1 MNTVNEL
8 VFDSASSL
16 ARRIRNREV
25 SSVEVVQAHLDRIDA
40 VNPALNSVVV
50 VLAESALARA
60 RQLDSQLNGGGPV
73 GPLHGVPV
81 TIKDAIETKGVVSTG
96 GTLGRAHHVPEF
108 DAPVVTRLKNAGAIV
123 IGKTNLP
130 ELSAAG
136 ESDNLVYGRVNNPYD
151 TSRHPGGSSGGE
163 GAAIASGQSPLGLGS
178 DVGGSVRGPAHFCG
192 IAGIKP
198 TSGRVPGTGHFPSFM
213 GGLARYWQIGPLAR
227 CVEDLELALPI
238 IAGPDGIDPV
248 TAPVRLRS
256 PDDVDVEKLRVAF
269 YTDVPEVPV
278 TPGTALAIRAA
289 AQAVADAGA
298 TVEEFRP
305 KCLDAIRDQIRTLY
319 AGVGGE
325 RLRRTLANVGTA
337 KPHRLLQQA
346 IEYQQAH
353 RPSIIDLAEILVWV
367 DEFRSQMLAFLTD
380 YDAVLCPAHAHAS
393 IGHGLS
399 NSPEYKDGPIYC
411 MIYNFTGG
419 PGAVVRSGTSADGL
433 PIGVQ
438 IAARPWRED
447 VTLALARRIEQAL
460 GGWQRPPL

>member
-1 MNTVNEL
+1 ML
-8 VFDSASSL
+8 MSKSSAW
-16 ARRIRNREV
+16 
-25 SSVEVVQAHLDRIDA
+25 
-40 VNPALNSVVV
+40 P
-50 VLAESALARA
+50 
-60 RQLDSQLNGGGPV
+60 
-73 GPLHGVPV
+73 
-81 TIKDAIETKGVVSTG
+81 
-96 GTLGRAHHVPEF
+96 
-108 DAPVVTRLKNAGAIV
+108 
-123 IGKTNLP
+123 
-130 ELSAAG
+130 
-136 ESDNLVYGRVNNPYD
+136 
-151 TSRHPGGSSGGE
+151 
-163 GAAIASGQSPLGLGS
+163 
-178 DVGGSVRGPAHFCG
+178 
-192 IAGIKP
+192 
-198 TSGRVPGTGHFPSFM
+198 
-213 GGLARYWQIGPLAR
+213 
-227 CVEDLELALPI
+227 
-238 IAGPDGIDPV
+238 
-248 TAPVRLRS
+248 
-256 PDDVDVEKLRVAF
+256 F

-278 TPGTALAIRAA
+278 TPGTAQAIRDA

-298 TVEEFRP
+298 AVEEFRP
-305 KCLDAIRDQIRTLY
+305 KCLDSIRDQIRTLY

-346 IEYQQAH
+346 IEYQRTH

-367 DEFRSQMLAFLTD
+367 DEFRSQMLSFLTD

-438 IAARPWRED
+438 IAARPWREE

>member
-1 MNTVNEL
+1 MNDL
-8 VFDSASSL
+8 VFESASAL
-16 ARRIRNREV
+16 ARMIRDRHV
-25 SSVEVVQAHLDRIDA
+25 SSVEVVQAHLDRIAA
-40 VNPALNSVVV
+40 VNSDLNSVVA
-50 VLAESALARA
+50 VLDEAALSRA
-60 RQLDSQLNGGGPV
+60 RQLDEQMSGDGPV

-81 TIKDAIETKGVVSTG
+81 TIKDAIETAGVVSTG
-96 GTLGRAHHVPEF
+96 GTLGRAGFVPER
-108 DAPVVTRLKNAGAIV
+108 DAPVVTRLKSAGAIV

-151 TSRHPGGSSGGE
+151 TARHPGGSSGGE

-227 CVEDLELALPI
+227 RVEDLELALPI
-238 IAGPDGIDPV
+238 IAGPDGVDPAV
-248 TAPVRLRS
+248 APVRLGS
-256 PDDVDVEKLRVAF
+256 PGEVDIAKLRVAF

-278 TPGTALAIRAA
+278 TPGTARAIRDAA
-289 AQAVADAGA
+289 AAVADAGA
-298 TVEEFRP
+298 VVEEFRP
-305 KCLDAIRDQIRTLY
+305 DCLESVRDQIRALY

-325 RLRRTLANVGTA
+325 RLERTLARVGTDRA
-337 KPHRLLQQA
+337 HRLLQEA
-346 IEYQQAH
+346 IGYQRTH
-353 RPSIIDLAEILVWV
+353 RPSIVELAEILVWV
-367 DEFRSQMLAFLTD
+367 DQFRSRMLGFLTR

-399 NSPEYKDGPIYC
+399 NAPEYKDGPIYC
-411 MIYNFTGG
+411 MLYNFTGG
-419 PGAVVRSGTSADGL
+419 PGTVVRAGTSADGL

-438 IAARPWRED
+438 IAARPWREHI
-447 VTLALARRIEQAL
+447 TLALARRVEDVL
-460 GGWQRPPL
+460 GGWSQPPL

>member
-1 MNTVNEL
+1 MNEL
-8 VFDSASSL
+8 VFESASAL
-16 ARRIRNREV
+16 ARRIRDGQV
-25 SSVEVVQAHLDRIDA
+25 SSAEVVRAHLDRIAA
-40 VNPALNSVVV
+40 VNPELNSVVV
-50 VLAESALARA
+50 VLDEAALERA
-60 RQLDSQLNGGGPV
+60 RQLDERMASDGPV

-81 TIKDAIETKGVVSTG
+81 TIKDAIETAGVVSTG
-96 GTLGRAHHVPEF
+96 GTLGRADFAPER

-151 TSRHPGGSSGGE
+151 TARHPGGSSGGE

-227 CVEDLELALPI
+227 RVEDLELALPI
-238 IAGPDGIDPV
+238 IAGPDGVDPAV
-248 TAPVRLRS
+248 APVRLGS
-256 PDDVDVEKLRVAF
+256 PGEVDIASLRVAF
-269 YTDVPEVPV
+269 YTEVPEVPV
-278 TPGTALAIRAA
+278 TPGTARAIRDAA
-289 AQAVADAGA
+289 AAAADAGA

-305 KCLDAIRDQIRTLY
+305 ECLESVPDQIRTLY

-325 RLRRTLANVGTA
+325 RLEGTLARVGTA
-337 KPHRLLQQA
+337 RAHRLLQQA
-346 IEYQQAH
+346 IEYQRTH
-353 RPSIIDLAEILVWV
+353 RPSIVELAEILVWV
-367 DEFRSQMLAFLTD
+367 DEFRSRMLEFLTR

-393 IGHGLS
+393 IGHGRS
-399 NSPEYKDGPIYC
+399 NAPEYKDGPIYC
-411 MIYNFTGG
+411 MVYNFTGG
-419 PGAVVRSGTSADGL
+419 PGVVVRAGTSAESL

-438 IAARPWRED
+438 IAARPWREHI
-447 VTLALARRIEQAL
+447 TLALARRIEEAL
-460 GGWQRPPL
+460 GGWRPPPL